1 MNYSRAKKV
10 IEATYTDRCT
20 VTEHRKSIDKETKL
34 AAWADCPKTR
44 YNMTE

>member
-20 VTEHRKSIDKETKL
+20 VTEHRKSIDKEHRMKGQQKKWYSL
-34 AAWADCPKTR
+34 
-44 YNMTE
+44 